1 MSLKKHY
8 LLIYFLKCSTVSLR
22 IIEVYVYVGWKMG
35 VLLVCTDG
43 VYCRCNI
50 VLCVCV
56 CVCVCVC
63 ICMCERKS
71 ERGKREKERE
81 RASERMVSEVNMMSY
96 DRASWESACPQ
107 DWSIW
112 RPFTATHSTGAAHT
126 HIHTHMCMQPC
137 RHTYT
142 FLTTFSSQIDSTS

>member
-56 CVCVCVC
+56 CVCVCVSVGVC
-63 ICMCERKS
+63 VCGGGRERAG
-71 ERGKREKERE
+71 EREKKKEKERE
-81 RASERMVSEVNMMSY
+81 RERESENSPIAGHLPTPTECKTN
-96 DRASWESACPQ
+96 
-107 DWSIW
+107 
-112 RPFTATHSTGAAHT
+112 
-126 HIHTHMCMQPC
+126 
-137 RHTYT
+137 
-142 FLTTFSSQIDSTS
+142 